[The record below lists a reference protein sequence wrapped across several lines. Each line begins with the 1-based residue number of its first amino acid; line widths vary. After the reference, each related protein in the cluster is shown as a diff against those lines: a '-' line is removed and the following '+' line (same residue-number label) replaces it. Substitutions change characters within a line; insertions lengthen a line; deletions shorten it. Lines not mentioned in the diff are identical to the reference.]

1 MNKITIIL
9 LAVTAFVINLAA
21 QEQISF
27 SDFIAEDG
35 SGIEKLS
42 KLQKER
48 GDKKEVYTTGD
59 TVSDACE
66 QVELMTVL
74 LNEAVMKKVRELPAD
89 QGMIVLKSHQLW
101 WKYFDS
107 TPSLP
112 NVNGSARGIFSLMTD
127 YLRIKSRWE
136 AVKLPYEQY
145 LVYAKIAN
153 FCQVR
158 LDCGTFRMRFGE
170 VCLKKE
176 ACWAHDADAVKTFGK
191 YYHDFPIRILPE
203 TCRKNEIGYIA
214 VLQSKKTLCLCIW
227 NQNGTPFAVHPLK
240 DIRKIV
246 TVTIETDGVKIIG
259 SDKQEKQ
266 YEFSFSL
273 DESNQGNPAQYTK
286 FPRGVTLP

>member
-1 MNKITIIL
+1 MNKITMIL
-9 LAVTAFVINLAA
+9 FAVIAFLINLAA

-27 SDFIAEDG
+27 SNFIAEDG
-35 SGIEKLS
+35 SGIEKLL

-48 GDKKEVYTTGD
+48 GDKKEVYTTHD

-74 LNEAVMKKVRELPAD
+74 LNEAVMQKVRKLPAG
-89 QGMIVLKSHQLW
+89 QGMILLKSHLLW

-112 NVNGSARGIFSLMTD
+112 DINGSAHGIFSLMTD
-127 YLRIKSRWE
+127 FLRIKSRWA

-145 LVYAKIAN
+145 LIYAKIAN
-153 FCQVR
+153 FCHVR
-158 LDCGTFRMRFGE
+158 LDCGTYKMRFGE

-203 TCRKNEIGYIA
+203 TCRKNESGYIA
-214 VLQSKKTLCLCIW
+214 VLQSKKTLYLCIW
-227 NQNGTPFAVHPLK
+227 DQNGTPFAVHSLNDVK
-240 DIRKIV
+240 KIV
-246 TVTIETDGVKIIG
+246 TVTIDADKAEIIG
-259 SDKQEKQ
+259 TDKQEKQ
-266 YEFSFSL
+266 YKFTFNL
-273 DESNQGNPAQYTK
+273 NESNQLKILTGK
-286 FPRGVTLP
+286 

>member
-9 LAVTAFVINLAA
+9 FAITAFAVNLAA
-21 QEQISF
+21 QEPITF

-35 SGIEKLS
+35 SGIEKLQ

-48 GDKKEVYTTGD
+48 CDKKEVYTTHD

-66 QVELMTVL
+66 QVELVTVL
-74 LNEAVMKKVRELPAD
+74 LNEAVMKKVRKLPAD

-112 NVNGSARGIFSLMTD
+112 DVNGSARGIFILMGNF
-127 YLRIKSRWE
+127 LRIKSRWE

-145 LVYAKIAN
+145 LIYAKIAN

-158 LDCGTFRMRFGE
+158 LNYGDYKMRFGE

-176 ACWAHDADAVKTFGK
+176 AGWAYDADAVKTFGK
-191 YYHDFPIRILPE
+191 YYYDFPINILPE
-203 TCRKNEIGYIA
+203 TCRKNENGYIA
-214 VLQSKKTLCLCIW
+214 VLQNAKTLYLCIW
-227 NQNGTPFAVHPLK
+227 DQTGAPLAVHPLRDTK
-240 DIRKIV
+240 KIV
-246 TVTIETDGVKIIG
+246 AVTVEVDEVKITG
-259 SDKQEKQ
+259 ADKQKKQ
-266 YEFSFSL
+266 YKFTFDL
-273 DESNQGNPAQYTK
+273 NKSNQTK
-286 FPRGVTLP
+286 ILTR

>member
-1 MNKITIIL
+1 MNKITIFL
-9 LAVTAFVINLAA
+9 FTVTAFVINLAA
-21 QEQISF
+21 QEPITF

-35 SGIEKLS
+35 SGIEKLL

-48 GDKKEVYTTGD
+48 CAKKEVYTTGD

-66 QVELMTVL
+66 QVELVSAL
-74 LNEAVMKKVRELPAD
+74 LNETVMKKIRKLPAD
-89 QGMIVLKSHQLW
+89 HGMIILKSHQLW

-136 AVKLPYEQY
+136 AIRLPYEQY

-158 LDCGTFRMRFGE
+158 LNCGTYKMRFGE

-176 ACWAHDADAVKTFGK
+176 ACWAHDTDAVKTFGK

-203 TCRKNEIGYIA
+203 SCRKNEAGYIA
-214 VLQSKKTLCLCIW
+214 VLQSKKTLYLCIW
-227 NQNGTPFAVHPLK
+227 DQNGTPLAVHPMK
-240 DIRKIV
+240 DVKKIV
-246 TVTIETDGVKIIG
+246 TVTIEADKAEIIG
-259 SDKQEKQ
+259 TDKQEKQ
-266 YEFSFSL
+266 YKFTFNL
-273 DESNQGNPAQYTK
+273 NESNQLK
-286 FPRGVTLP
+286 ILIRE

>member
-9 LAVTAFVINLAA
+9 LAVTALVVNLAA
-21 QEQISF
+21 QEAVTF

-35 SGIEKLS
+35 SGIEKLL

-48 GDKKEVYTTGD
+48 CEKKEVYTTHD

-66 QVELMTVL
+66 QVELVAVL

-89 QGMIVLKSHQLW
+89 QGMIVLKSHQKW

-112 NVNGSARGIFSLMTD
+112 NVNGSARGIFILMGNF
-127 YLRIKSRWE
+127 LRIKNRWE
-136 AVKLPYEQY
+136 AVRLPYEQY

-191 YYHDFPIRILPE
+191 YYHDFPTALVPE
-203 TCRKNEIGYIA
+203 SCQRNENNYIA
-214 VLQSKKTLCLCIW
+214 VLQGGKFFYLCLW
-227 NQNGTPFAVHPLK
+227 DQTGMPYAVNPLNNVK
-240 DIRKIV
+240 KIV
-246 TVTIETDGVKIIG
+246 STVPDSEKVEVTCI
-259 SDKQEKQ
+259 DKQEKQ
-266 YEFSFSL
+266 CKFIFNLNER
-273 DESNQGNPAQYTK
+273 NQTK
-286 FPRGVTLP
+286 ISTGEK

>member
-9 LAVTAFVINLAA
+9 FAVTALVVNLAA
-21 QEQISF
+21 QEQITF

-35 SGIEKLS
+35 SGIEKLQ

-48 GDKKEVYTTGD
+48 CDKKEVYTTHD

-74 LNEAVMKKVRELPAD
+74 LNEAVMQKVRKLPAG
-89 QGMIVLKSHQLW
+89 QGMILLKSHLLW

-112 NVNGSARGIFSLMTD
+112 DVNGSAHGIFSLMTD
-127 YLRIKSRWE
+127 FLRIKSRWA

-145 LVYAKIAN
+145 LIYAKIAN

-158 LDCGTFRMRFGE
+158 LDCGTYKMRFGE

-176 ACWAHDADAVKTFGK
+176 ACWAHDTGAVKTFGK
-191 YYHDFPIRILPE
+191 YYHDFPVSILPG
-203 TCRKNEIGYIA
+203 TCRKSESGYIA
-214 VLQSKKTLCLCIW
+214 VLQSATSLCLCIW
-227 NQNGTPFAVHPLK
+227 NQSGAPLAVQPLK
-240 DIRKIV
+240 DVRKIS
-246 TVTIETDGVKIIG
+246 TVTIEADGVKIIG
-259 SDKQEKQ
+259 TDKQGKQ
-266 YEFSFSL
+266 YKFTFDL
-273 DESNQGNPAQYTK
+273 NESNQLKISTGK
-286 FPRGVTLP
+286 